1 MRQRKRRVLA
11 YAWCN
16 PRLPLELLSMV
27 NDGERRRTIGEPERL
42 SKQMHIMFESRNL
55 FVNLR
60 EQVRTREKFLVRR
73 RSYDLGEHKDGDQ
86 QVDETLGKSIR
97 LTGRYSSKV
106 VHTGY
111 QFDQPFV
118 LQTIGQLKRDS
129 TFMSARMA
137 GGEEGRDNSDSEE
150 DVGLNVDDI
159 VGLHVDE
166 AMIEREQRKLTSK
179 LKGFA
184 GSGAND
190 DDPSVSSIATSVP
203 SAAGAAGV
211 TLSRSLKM
219 RSTKQRNVQRAQDKE
234 AAAVVATARS
244 NVSALSM
251 STSSATVSSVKVA
264 MRNDTVTRPAAAATD
279 ARSAL
284 QKSSKGTL
292 RPFSDTYTV

>member
-1 MRQRKRRVLA
+1 
-11 YAWCN
+11 
-16 PRLPLELLSMV
+16 MV

-97 LTGRYSSKV
+97 LSCRYSSKV